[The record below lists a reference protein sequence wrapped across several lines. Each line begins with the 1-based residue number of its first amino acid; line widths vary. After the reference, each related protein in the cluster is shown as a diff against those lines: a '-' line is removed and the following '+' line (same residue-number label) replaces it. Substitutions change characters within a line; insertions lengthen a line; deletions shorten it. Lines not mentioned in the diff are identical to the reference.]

1 MKSRKPSFIR
11 LLLVLSVFGTG
22 SAAAA
27 PFVYVTQAMHN
38 SVTVIDAATSSI
50 VATIPVGAI
59 PRGVAMGL
67 DGTRAYVAN
76 QAG

>member
-1 MKSRKPSFIR
+1 MKTSKGTLIGS
-11 LLLVLSVFGTG
+11 LVVLSVLGTG
-22 SAAAA
+22 AAAE
-27 PFVYVTQAMHN
+27 PFVYVTRYADDA
-38 SVTVIDAATSSI
+38 VAVIDAATSSI